1 MTMTNTFFSSWWKTL
16 SVFLDPTR
24 KRFCALLVFC
34 NDCIHGMFLYDVKY
48 SIFKWICLSMSAL
61 KHLAVYLKTCVFCE
75 FEILKAV
82 NIVCFFL
89 SVKAGHQYL
98 SFSLS
103 VLLCVSYLRAVK
115 RRILLPLSC
124 VLFILFMMQF
134 SLFRESFPNGT
145 FSFALTNFP
154 TVGLL
159 WFFPF
164 HLQYI
169 FKCKFSNVTAC
180 RF

>member
-1 MTMTNTFFSSWWKTL
+1 MTNTFFSSWWKTL

-103 VLLCVSYLRAVK
+103 LCFAV
-115 RRILLPLSC
+115 C
-124 VLFILFMMQF
+124 VLPQSCKKKKSCCLLVVFCSYCLWCNFPSLENHFLTEHFPLPWPIFLQWVYCDF
-134 SLFRESFPNGT
+134 SLSIYSIYLSVSF
-145 FSFALTNFP
+145 
-154 TVGLL
+154 
-159 WFFPF
+159 
-164 HLQYI
+164 QM
-169 FKCKFSNVTAC
+169 
-180 RF
+180 